1 MKQQQPIR
9 ALGIYHDID
18 GLWQR
23 AIVVSDGIDVLEV
36 HPLERMETPAFAGCD
51 LIGTGS
57 VPGRMPPCDPTQ
69 LAAQSGVNVI
79 SDLRLSDLSLR
90 GVARLCPHFTCMP
103 WPAAIAAL
111 FRWLFCGLK
120 ALLRLFRLIR
130 R

>member
-57 VPGRMPPCDPTQ
+57 VPGRMPPCDPAQ
-69 LAAQSGVNVI
+69 LAAQSGVTVI
-79 SDLRLSDLSLR
+79 SDLRLSDLSLGGAWHAFVPILLACLGPQQSR
-90 GVARLCPHFTCMP
+90 HCSGGFF
-103 WPAAIAAL
+103 AA
-111 FRWLFCGLK
+111 
-120 ALLRLFRLIR
+120 
-130 R
+130 